1 MTSRSPADPP
11 VRGAAPTDPLGFA
24 DELLSEN
31 ERGKLASLRALLEE
45 RARPHLAQWWERAE
59 SPAHL
64 RAELAAL
71 DLEDDPALLDADG
84 VPNPYYTGFKHFE
97 FQRFDASIGTLY
109 GGQIAMFRTAV
120 REGGSP
126 EQVARLDPRI
136 PTFEL
141 TGCFALTEPEHGS
154 DVASG
159 MTTTAVRDGDDW
171 RLTGRKRWI
180 GNAAL
185 SDVLLVFAKDAD
197 DEAVK
202 AFLVPRTAPGVSV
215 TDIPGK
221 IALRMVRNGD
231 IVLDDVRVPE
241 SERLQRIASF
251 RDVAA
256 ILAKL
261 RYVIGWNAA
270 GMQTGAYEAALRYAL
285 GREQFGRPIAGF
297 QLIQEK
303 LARMLGN
310 ATATLAFAVRL
321 TELARRNELTDAVA
335 ALAKTWAADRVRE
348 TVALGREIAG
358 AEGIRVEH
366 DLARFFADA
375 EAVYTFEGTHEMNSL
390 IVGRDIT
397 GLSAFTR

>member
-1 MTSRSPADPP
+1 VTS
-11 VRGAAPTDPLGFA
+11 AAPPTDLLGYYA
-24 DELLSEN
+24 DLLTDA
-31 ERGKLASLRALLEE
+31 ERAKLQSLRDLLEE
-45 RARPHLAQWWERAE
+45 RARPHLEDWWEAAE

-64 RAELAAL
+64 RPELAAL
-71 DLEDDPALLDADG
+71 RLEDDPALLDGNGAPSPFY
-84 VPNPYYTGFKHFE
+84 VGFKHFE

-109 GGQIAMFRTAV
+109 GGQVGMFRTVV

-126 EQVARLDPRI
+126 EQVERLDARI
-136 PTFEL
+136 RSFDL
-141 TGCFALTEPEHGS
+141 TGCFALTEPDHGS
-154 DVASG
+154 DVANG
-159 MTTTAVRDGDDW
+159 METTATRDGDAW
-171 RLTGRKRWI
+171 RITGHKRWI
-180 GNAAL
+180 GNASI
-185 SDVLLVFAKDAD
+185 SDLLLVVAKDAAD
-197 DEAVK
+197 GSAK
-202 AFLVPRTAPGVSV
+202 AFLVPRAAPGVSV
-215 TDIPGK
+215 TDIRGK

-241 SERLQRIASF
+241 SERLQRIDSF
-251 RDVAA
+251 RDMSA
-256 ILAKL
+256 ILAQL

-270 GMQTGAYEAALRYAL
+270 GMQTGAYEAALKYAL
-285 GREQFGRPIAGF
+285 ARQQFGRPIAGF

-303 LARMLGN
+303 LTRMLGN
-310 ATATLAFAVRL
+310 AMSTLAFAVRL
-321 TELARRNELTDAVA
+321 TELKARGELTETIA

-390 IVGRDIT
+390 IVGRAIT